1 MDAKLKVV
9 KGPGAGLM
17 LQIARGKLLI
27 GRADDC
33 DFRPLSEVVS
43 GYHCVLLL
51 DDYTLRVRDLAS
63 KNGTRMNGHQ
73 IASGSASILLHDD
86 IVAIGEMELLVDL
99 TQSEV
104 RTDAPHSATP
114 PPVSSTS
121 LEKTGIIDGDTLQD
135 KIPSPIAPSPPNP
148 ISAVDVN
155 GQPPAV
161 GEES

>member
-9 KGPGAGLM
+9 KGPGAGLT

-33 DFRPLSEVVS
+33 DFRPVSEVVS

-63 KNGTRMNGHQ
+63 KNGTRVNGRR

-86 IVAIGEMELLVDL
+86 IVSIGEMELIVDL
-99 TQSEV
+99 TQSDA
-104 RTDAPHSATP
+104 RTDPPHSATP
-114 PPVSSTS
+114 AASPSA

-135 KIPSPIAPSPPNP
+135 KIPGPIAPSPPNP

-155 GQPPAV
+155 GQPPAA